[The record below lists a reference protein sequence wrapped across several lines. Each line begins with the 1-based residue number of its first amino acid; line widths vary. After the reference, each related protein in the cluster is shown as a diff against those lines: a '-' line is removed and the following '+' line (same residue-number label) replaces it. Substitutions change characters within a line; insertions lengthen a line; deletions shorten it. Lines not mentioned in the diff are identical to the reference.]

1 MFRSVP
7 IFLFSI
13 IGLILALTC
22 STCNKADE
30 PQQILGNAPVPL
42 PIDSSLHSC
51 ILQFED
57 YIEQHLVETPVPGVA
72 IAIVT
77 DSVIA
82 YQKGFGLKTV
92 GTKDSVDVNSVFR
105 LASLSK
111 GFAGILTGLLV
122 QDGCLDWDDRV
133 IDYVPNLKLKSRK
146 HTRKLTIRHLLS
158 HTSGLPRH
166 TYSNL
171 LNMDVDYE
179 KIKKMLP
186 EVEIAHPIGTQYNY
200 QNVIFSLIGDVIL
213 KATGKTYEQQL
224 DERIFKPLNMWSS
237 SASYAGIKAAENIA
251 FPHTRR
257 DSSHSKL
264 PLSKKYYS
272 VAPAAGVNASVSDMA
287 NWLLFL
293 LGNEPDI
300 IQDSTLNTVFHPQAD
315 VHRGERGVRNWR
327 GLDDAFYGMGWR
339 ILDYRGKR
347 IAYHGGYVSG
357 YRGEIALIPEEK
369 IGIVFLSNG
378 VSKVAHD
385 CLPYF
390 FDLYLSNIKS

>member
-1 MFRSVP
+1 MFKSVP
-7 IFLFSI
+7 IFLLLL
-13 IGLILALTC
+13 IGLTLVLTC
-22 STCNKADE
+22 STCNEAQE
-30 PQQILGNAPVPL
+30 TPQILGHAPAPL
-42 PIDSSLHSC
+42 PIDSNLHSC
-51 ILQFED
+51 ILKFED
-57 YIEQHLVETPVPGVA
+57 YIEHHLAEMPIPGVA
-72 IAIVT
+72 IAIVK
-77 DSVIA
+77 DSTIA
-82 YQKGFGLKTV
+82 YQKGFGLKTA

-122 QDGCLDWDDRV
+122 QDGCLNWDDRV
-133 IDYVPNLKLKSRK
+133 IDYVPDLKLKSRK

-171 LNMDVDYE
+171 LNMNMDYE

-186 EVEIAHPIGTQYNY
+186 EVELAHPIGTQYNY

-237 SASYAGIKAAENIA
+237 SASYAGIKAASNIA
-251 FPHTRR
+251 YPHTRR
-257 DSSHSKL
+257 DSTPSAL

-300 IQDSTLNTVFHPQAD
+300 IQDSTLNTVFYPQAD

-339 ILDYRGKR
+339 ILDYRSKR
-347 IAYHGGYVSG
+347 IAYHGGYVNG

-378 VSKVAHD
+378 TSEVAYN
-385 CLPYF
+385 CMPYF
-390 FDLYLSNIKS
+390 MNLYLNTIKS